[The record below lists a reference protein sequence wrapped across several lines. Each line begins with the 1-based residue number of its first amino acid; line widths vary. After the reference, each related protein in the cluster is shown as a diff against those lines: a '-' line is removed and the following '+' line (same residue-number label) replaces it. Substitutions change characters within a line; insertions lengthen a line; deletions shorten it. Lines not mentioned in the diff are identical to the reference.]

1 MTMTNEKLI
10 SIWFND
16 ITERPFNKSEKTRD
30 TYAKEI
36 KYFLDF
42 IKKDIVDIDKADVKT
57 YMQSINAGISDSS
70 YNTALS
76 GISSLYKILGY
87 DVRTEN
93 IIKNNPTYGV
103 IRVAVKNKEKVPLTQ
118 EEERALLQ
126 NCKNDRDYAILL
138 MLLSTGVRINELI
151 NITLEQ
157 YNNRDEYNGIKLVVT
172 KRSKIR
178 SIYLNDKVI
187 AAIEKYL
194 KIRKDGADTLFTS
207 NSGEIM
213 SRTSISRTFKC
224 IATRSGCFTND
235 RISQIAP
242 HLMRCTCATNMA
254 DGGVPV
260 QIVQKMLG
268 HTNLN
273 TTMRYVKVNNDSLKD
288 VMINYS
294 I

>member
-1 MTMTNEKLI
+1 MLFR
-10 SIWFND
+10 S
-16 ITERPFNKSEKTRD
+16 
-30 TYAKEI
+30 
-36 KYFLDF
+36 
-42 IKKDIVDIDKADVKT
+42 
-57 YMQSINAGISDSS
+57 
-70 YNTALS
+70 ALS

-103 IRVAVKNKEKVPLTQ
+103 IRVTVKNKEKVPLTQ

-138 MLLSTGVRINELI
+138 MLLSTGIRINELI

>member
-1 MTMTNEKLI
+1 MTMTNEELI
-10 SIWFND
+10 SIWFDD
-16 ITERPFNKSEKTRD
+16 ITKQPFKKSTKTRD

-42 IKKDIVDIDKADVKT
+42 IKKDIADVDKTDVKT
-57 YMQSINAGISDSS
+57 YMQSIHVSDSS
-70 YNTALS
+70 YNTALA

-93 IIKNNPTYGV
+93 IIKDNPTYGV
-103 IRVAVKNKEKVPLTQ
+103 FRVAVKNKEKVPLTQ

-126 NCKNDRDYAILL
+126 NCKNPRDYAILL
-138 MLLSTGVRINELI
+138 ILLSTGVRINELI

-157 YNNRDEYNGIKLVVT
+157 YKNRDEYNGIELIIT

-178 SIYLNDKVI
+178 TIYLNDKI
-187 AAIEKYL
+187 IDAIERYL
-194 KIRKDGADTLFTS
+194 KVRKNGADTLFTS

-213 SRTSISRTFKC
+213 ARTSISRTLKC

-242 HLMRCTCATNMA
+242 HLMRVTCGSNM
-254 DGGVPV
+254 GEEGVPIQV
-260 QIVQKMLG
+260 IQKILG
-268 HTNLN
+268 HSDINITAS
-273 TTMRYVKVNNDSLKD
+273 RYVKTRNESIKNAMVNYN
-288 VMINYS
+288 V
-294 I
+294 